1 MMGITFSKQPEL
13 NKPDLIVGWPGIGN
27 VGITAINT
35 LCQAVKAEEFAQIE
49 PWNFFYPNKVTI
61 EDSGLKKMEFPTN
74 IFYFHKG
81 NDRDLIFFIG
91 EEQPTEGDSAYA
103 KGEQA
108 YRMANLVLDLGQ
120 QYNCQRV
127 YTSGAAV
134 AVIHHTTSPR
144 VWAAP
149 NTEKLI
155 PEVRGYQSTLLM
167 GDATGQSSHGIITG
181 LNGVLLGVA
190 KMRGLEGICL
200 MGEVPIYLQGSPLP
214 YPKAA
219 RAVIEILA
227 QRLGIEVDLSQLT
240 TLTEKVERRI
250 DAWYA
255 KIPPEAKERL
265 NQLKYTTPI
274 GPQPA
279 GPITEEDQKRIMADI
294 DEFFKRGG
302 QE

>member
-1 MMGITFSKQPEL
+1 MGIKFSKQPEL
-13 NKPDLIVGWPGIGN
+13 TKPDLIVGWPGIGN
-27 VGITAINT
+27 VGITAIST
-35 LCQAVKAEEFAQIE
+35 LCQGVEAEEFAQIE
-49 PWNFFYPNKVTI
+49 PWDFFYPKRVII
-61 EDSGLKKMEFPTN
+61 EDSELKAMEFPSN

-81 NDRDLIFFIG
+81 GDRDLIFFIG

-120 QYNCQRV
+120 QYGCRRV

-134 AVIHHTTSPR
+134 AVIHHTTAPR

-155 PEVRGYQSTLLM
+155 PEVRGYPSTLLM

-190 KMRGLEGICL
+190 KMRGLAGICL

-219 RAVIEILA
+219 QAVVEILA
-227 QRLGIEVDLSQLT
+227 PQLGIEVDLSRLT
-240 TLTEKVERRI
+240 SLAAKVEHRI
-250 DAWYA
+250 DAWYD

-265 NQLKYTTPI
+265 DQLKYTTPI

-279 GPITEEDQKRIMADI
+279 GPITEEDQKRIIADI

-302 QE
+302 QD